1 MIDINTKDDSN
12 FAFYKDQLSKV
23 ETQLKASILEKL

>member
-1 MIDINTKDDSN
+1 MIDINTQDDSN

-23 ETQLKASILEKL
+23 EAQLKACILEKF